1 MWSGYL
7 MSDEFVL
14 DDDLFSFEAKVQPT
28 DESVSEQDDSDES
41 DDKPT
46 DLGEFNFEKPPE
58 P

>member
-1 MWSGYL
+1 

-28 DESVSEQDDSDES
+28 GESVSEHDDSVES
-41 DDKPT
+41 GDDDRK
-46 DLGEFNFEKPPE
+46 DLGEFNFEKPSE